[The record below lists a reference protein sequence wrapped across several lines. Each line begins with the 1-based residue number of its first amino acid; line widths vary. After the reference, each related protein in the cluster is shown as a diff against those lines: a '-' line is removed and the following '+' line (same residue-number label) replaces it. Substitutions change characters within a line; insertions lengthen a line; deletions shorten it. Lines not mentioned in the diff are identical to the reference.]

1 MRTYTQLTRE
11 QRYQIKALLK
21 AQHTQTEM
29 AEILG
34 VHKSTISRELRRN
47 RGLRGYRP
55 KQADNLA
62 TQRRQRL
69 NRARIPTHHW
79 DRVAT
84 LLCEH
89 WSPEPISGW
98 LAQEKGIVISHE
110 WIYRYSYQN
119 KRDGGDLYKHLRCQK
134 PRRKRYGSNDRRG
147 QIKHRISIEQRPKVV
162 DSRSRTGDW
171 EADTVIGRTGGA
183 VLVTL
188 AKRKTRCSILALA
201 KDKSAK
207 AVKEALIDALQPY
220 AAQVHTITY
229 DNGKEFAHHG
239 EIASALDAQG
249 FFAHP
254 YHSWERGLNENRKGL
269 IRQYLPK
276 GTNFD
281 ELSHEDIWHIMDK
294 LNNRPRK
301 CLDYKTPNQVFFG
314 INPPVALAS

>member
-11 QRYQIKALLK
+11 QRYQIEALLK
-21 AQHTQTEM
+21 GQHTQTEI
-29 AEILG
+29 AEFLR

-55 KQADNLA
+55 NQADNLA
-62 TQRRQRL
+62 TQRRTRL
-69 NRARIPTHHW
+69 NRARIPMPHW
-79 DRVAT
+79 DRVET
-84 LLCEH
+84 LLRED
-89 WSPEPISGW
+89 WSPEQISRW
-98 LAQEKGIVISHE
+98 LGQEEGIVISHE
-110 WIYRYSYQN
+110 WIYLYVYQN

-147 QIKHRISIEQRPKVV
+147 QIKGRVSIDERPEVV
-162 DSRSRTGDW
+162 EMRTRTGDW
-171 EADTVIGRTGGA
+171 EADTVIGRPGGA

-188 AKRKTRCSILALA
+188 AERKTRCSILALA

-207 AVKEALIDALQPY
+207 AVKEALIGALHPY

-229 DNGKEFAHHG
+229 DNGKEFAHHS
-239 EIASALDAQG
+239 EIATALGAKG
-249 FFAHP
+249 YFAHP
-254 YHSWERGLNENRKGL
+254 YHSWERGLNENMNGL

-276 GTNFD
+276 GKSFD
-281 ELSHEDIWHIMDK
+281 GLTDEDIRYIMEK

-301 CLDYKTPNQVFFG
+301 CLGYKTPNQVFFG